1 MKRFTAIICTLALLT
16 TFTGCDNSETSGSVP
31 DGKNSVSAT
40 ESTVNSVGSS
50 DSENVPDNSE
60 SLPESEPVSNNTSSE
75 PQKPVE
81 EPTFLKGPDGEPIY
95 PSDITFISIKD
106 KTAPDGRRRADI
118 SELTEDNLAFVCCEN
133 FGYLQEPTGI
143 RYNRYESPEKFESEF
158 PYLYK
163 GEELVNK
170 NPIKRVYVGDEVCG
184 MTISMIETTFVKA
197 RRDTSVPFWNDSILV
212 KFKGEKTLTGYLSV
226 ESMDPDYPGTEGAV
240 MFWPDEQG
248 GTLPIADLYPGKN
261 GAETSYHSGI
271 GFYMDIG
278 AIELGT
284 IYDGGMTPAN
294 CDESLLDGITYGDKY
309 VHVKI
314 TIDDYIAFGYGN
326 NRAVLKSLERL

>member
-184 MTISMIETTFVKA
+184 MTISMIETSLLKQDVIP
-197 RRDTSVPFWNDSILV
+197 RYRS
-212 KFKGEKTLTGYLSV
+212 
-226 ESMDPDYPGTEGAV
+226 
-240 MFWPDEQG
+240 
-248 GTLPIADLYPGKN
+248 
-261 GAETSYHSGI
+261 
-271 GFYMDIG
+271 
-278 AIELGT
+278 GT
-284 IYDGGMTPAN
+284 IQYWSNSKAKKRLPDTCRSKAWIPIIPAP
-294 CDESLLDGITYGDKY
+294 
-309 VHVKI
+309 
-314 TIDDYIAFGYGN
+314 
-326 NRAVLKSLERL
+326 RAL